1 MTTPSVKLF
10 WKEVYEI
17 QHEIKGTLAK
27 TAGIEK
33 LCKNIR
39 KEVVAELDKLNEIIL
54 RQANG
59 DI

>member
-1 MTTPSVKLF
+1 MPKLF
-10 WKEVYEI
+10 WEELEDI

-33 LCKNIR
+33 LCQKIR
-39 KEVVAELDKLNEIIL
+39 KEVVGELDRLNAIIL

-59 DI
+59 DK